1 MDNCEVITPT
11 TTTTTTTTTT
21 STTTTTTTTK
31 TTTTIKPNKPTAF
44 DGISF
49 ATFAP
54 TQDFIPWDYEPY
66 YGKMTLII
74 ELSTQSPEGLILSQ
88 GYMSNGNHF
97 SLGGMNYF

>member
-1 MDNCEVITPT
+1 MDNCKVITPT
-11 TTTTTTTTTT
+11 TTTTTTMTTTT
-21 STTTTTTTTK
+21 TITTTTTTTTK

-54 TQDFIPWDYEPY
+54 NLISWYD
-66 YGKMTLII
+66 GKMTLII